1 MVAVPTS
8 TPATTTTTTESTSS
22 TRRILIVSTWR
33 SGSSF
38 LGELIASS
46 PGVFYSFEPMAKHVP
61 FLFRCHFPDDYI
73 RFINGTNHV
82 KLNRRIYDECQYYKR
97 PSLCHQPQMLA
108 QLCVSFPVNL
118 IKAVELS
125 VKDLIAFTTNSS
137 SALAGDPVTDRWKII
152 YLVRDPR
159 GTMAS
164 RAKLKWCMANRN
176 CREPARLCSR
186 IEEDL
191 DLLEKHFKA
200 GRDYLLLKFEDLA
213 INVQSETAKLFR
225 FLQLPVT
232 NLTTAFLDTHTQSNN
247 QTAEKDP
254 FSTVRKSDAVAFGWK
269 RKLSPKQIANITESC
284 APLLK
289 KMGVIV

>member
-1 MVAVPTS
+1 
-8 TPATTTTTTESTSS
+8 
-22 TRRILIVSTWR
+22 L
-33 SGSSF
+33 
-38 LGELIASS
+38 
-46 PGVFYSFEPMAKHVP
+46 
-61 FLFRCHFPDDYI
+61 
-73 RFINGTNHV
+73 
-82 KLNRRIYDECQYYKR
+82 
-97 PSLCHQPQMLA
+97 
-108 QLCVSFPVNL
+108 
-118 IKAVELS
+118 
-125 VKDLIAFTTNSS
+125 
-137 SALAGDPVTDRWKII
+137 
-152 YLVRDPR
+152 
-159 GTMAS
+159 
-164 RAKLKWCMANRN
+164 ANRI

-269 RKLSPKQIANITESC
+269 TKLSPKQIANITESC